1 MVQHVCMIAPDD
13 SSKDLLHAKTNRCTS
28 CTAFLLHLGSH
39 LENSRDVG
47 VEQVESPVDAVGIK
61 VKRVSIT
68 MPCTCRPPQL
78 PQVRVIKASHIDHH
92 PNQEKKETKIKLA
105 LQLADHTERI
115 NPWASTPI
123 SSAEL
128 AAKTFVSLRE
138 KIYNKM
144 VVCKAHHPLKK
155 TYGA

>member
-1 MVQHVCMIAPDD
+1 MIAPDD

-105 LQLADHTERI
+105 LQLVDHRENQSMGVHPDLFSR
-115 NPWASTPI
+115 I
-123 SSAEL
+123 SSEDL
-128 AAKTFVSLRE
+128 CLFE
-138 KIYNKM
+138 G
-144 VVCKAHHPLKK
+144 KK
-155 TYGA
+155 YIIRW